1 MSSTSDQPP
10 GGSKKANITDLQTLD
25 QELMKIRTT
34 GSRREKNMG
43 GADVFPSG
51 SETHGAQSVGPSGS
65 ESGFVTPSLSL
76 ESLKQEDVNK
86 VPSEVSQENSVKKRF
101 QVSAVKDDPLISRS
115 ISDESHLVSDA
126 SRCLTDISDEVK
138 QTMQYMVDKVS
149 NDREPKVET
158 CKKGR
163 FQVTKVK
170 TESQTV
176 APTESVGGS
185 ESVLGEGASAANP
198 ECVSSQLASNT
209 VSKSLPKLSPYLSN
223 FSEPSPLK
231 SCSISGMGSF
241 TPLPTFYFPHE
252 HTVQYSARLPRRR
265 RLNSTGS
272 YDINDCKECGGNFKG
287 GGSFFA
293 NRKAHGMHVHVPKIK
308 YEFSS
313 EESST
318 DDESRAVEMGIQTS
332 PALMLKDFWK
342 SRVQR
347 FRKKVIK

>member
-1 MSSTSDQPP
+1 MYNIHKHIDDIFQKRSHFPP
-10 GGSKKANITDLQTLD
+10 MRRKTHPLVTKA
-25 QELMKIRTT
+25 
-34 GSRREKNMG
+34 GC
-43 GADVFPSG
+43 
-51 SETHGAQSVGPSGS
+51 
-65 ESGFVTPSLSL
+65 SLG
-76 ESLKQEDVNK
+76 
-86 VPSEVSQENSVKKRF
+86 
-101 QVSAVKDDPLISRS
+101 VKDCLMTVRRMRSGLITKDR
-115 ISDESHLVSDA
+115 
-126 SRCLTDISDEVK
+126 
-138 QTMQYMVDKVS
+138 QYMVDKVS

-318 DDESRAVEMGIQTS
+318 DDESRAVETGIQTS

>member
-1 MSSTSDQPP
+1 MSSASDQPP
-10 GGSKKANITDLQTLD
+10 GGSKKANIADLQTLD

-51 SETHGAQSVGPSGS
+51 SETHGAQSLGPSGS

-86 VPSEVSQENSVKKRF
+86 VPLEVSQENSIKKRF

-115 ISDESHLVSDA
+115 ISMESPSVSDA
-126 SRCLTDISDEVK
+126 SKCLTDVSDDVK
-138 QTMQYMVDKVS
+138 QTVQYMVDKVS

-158 CKKGR
+158 SQKGR

-170 TESQTV
+170 NESKTV
-176 APTESVGGS
+176 AATKSVGGS

-198 ECVSSQLASNT
+198 ECVSAQLASGT
-209 VSKSLPKLSPYLSN
+209 VSKLLPKLSPYPSN

-231 SCSISGMGSF
+231 SRSISGMGTF
-241 TPLPTFYFPHE
+241 NPLPTFYFPHE
-252 HTVQYSARLPRRR
+252 HTVQYTAKLPRRR

-287 GGSFFA
+287 GGSLFA

-308 YEFSS
+308 FEFSS

-318 DDESRAVEMGIQTS
+318 DDESRAVETGIQTS

-342 SRVQR
+342 SRVPR